1 VNAVVDTRS
10 KFLAGLFVLALATG
24 LLAGIDPRIGLAV
37 AMAVAFVTVVM
48 ADLSLGL
55 CMYALLAFLNIVPDA
70 GGSFISFDKV
80 AGGLLALSW
89 LAAVASRKDARRAF
103 FSAHPQFSAVLL
115 LFLAWVTLSM
125 TWSPD
130 LPAALQHVARYVLSA
145 FLFLIVFT
153 AVRTR
158 QHVRWLLGAFVLAST
173 LSGAYGLIAPPP
185 PGEEDRL
192 AGTIGEPNQL
202 AAVLVAGTVIALAL
216 AVVEKG
222 KPLLRIIY
230 ASAAGICLVATFLT
244 LSRAGIIALVLA
256 MIAAVLAG
264 GRWRPQAALTAF
276 FVFLSLVG
284 FFAFVATPHQ
294 RERVTQVGQ
303 GSTTGRSDIWT
314 VGWRMVEAHP
324 VRGVGVGQF
333 EGQSVH
339 YLIAP
344 GTIRRSDL
352 IVDQPKVAHNIYL
365 HILAEMG
372 VVGLVP
378 FLLILGFAL
387 RCALLAAREFARRG
401 DTAMDL
407 VSRSVFVGLI
417 GILSADFFASEQFSK
432 QLWLLLGIGPALL
445 AMAQRRDEREQRPD
459 LGGQPAPAEP
469 LAPQRL
475 EPHPHPALPAA
486 T

>member
-1 VNAVVDTRS
+1 
-10 KFLAGLFVLALATG
+10 
-24 LLAGIDPRIGLAV
+24 
-37 AMAVAFVTVVM
+37 M

-115 LFLAWVTLSM
+115 LFLAWVLLSM
-125 TWSPD
+125 TWAPE
-130 LPAALQHVARYVLSA
+130 LPAALEHSARYVLSA

-173 LSGAYGLIAPPP
+173 LSGAYGLISPPP

-202 AAVLVAGTVIALAL
+202 AAVLVAGFVISLAL
-216 AVVEKG
+216 AVTEKG
-222 KPLLRIIY
+222 KPLLRVFY
-230 ASAAGICLVATFLT
+230 ACASVLCLLTTFLT
-244 LSRAGIIALVLA
+244 LSRAGLIALVLA
-256 MIAAVLAG
+256 MVAAVFVG
-264 GRWRPQAALTAF
+264 GRWRAQVAVAGTL
-276 FVFLSLVG
+276 VVLSLVG
-284 FFAFVATPHQ
+284 FFAFVASPDQ

-314 VGWRMVEAHP
+314 VGWRMVEANP
-324 VRGVGVGQF
+324 LKGVGVGQF
-333 EGQSVH
+333 ESSSVH
-339 YLIAP
+339 YLIEP

-365 HILAEMG
+365 HVLAEMG
-372 VVGLVP
+372 VVGLTA

-401 DTAMDL
+401 DWAMDL

-417 GILSADFFASEQFSK
+417 GILAADFFASEQFSK

-445 AMAQRRDEREQRPD
+445 AMAQRRNEGEQRVD

-475 EPHPHPALPAA
+475 EPHPVAS
-486 T
+486 

>member
-1 VNAVVDTRS
+1 MHAVSDTRS
-10 KFLAGLFVLALATG
+10 RFLVALFALALGTG

-55 CMYALLAFLNIVPDA
+55 CLYALLAFLNIVPDA
-70 GGSFISFDKV
+70 GGSFIRIDKV
-80 AGGLLALSW
+80 AGGLPVLSW
-89 LAAVASRKDARRAF
+89 LAAVAGRKNARRAF
-103 FSAHPQFSAVLL
+103 FSAHPQVSAVLL
-115 LFLAWVTLSM
+115 LFLAWTALSM
-125 TWSPD
+125 SWSPEFG
-130 LPAALQHVARYVLSA
+130 AAAQHVARYVLSA

-192 AGTIGEPNQL
+192 AGTIGEPTQL
-202 AAVLVAGTVIALAL
+202 AALLVAGFVIALAL
-216 AVVEKG
+216 AATERG
-222 KPLLRIIY
+222 KPLLRGFY
-230 ASAAGICLVATFLT
+230 FTASALCLITTFLT

-256 MIAAVLAG
+256 MVAAVIVG
-264 GRWRPQAALTAF
+264 GRWRAQVALVAGL
-276 FVFLSLVG
+276 VVLSLVG

-294 RERVTQVGQ
+294 RDRVTQVGQ

-333 EGQSVH
+333 ESSSVH

-352 IVDQPKVAHNIYL
+352 IIDQPKVAHNIYL

-372 VVGLVP
+372 IVGLVP
-378 FLLILGFAL
+378 FLLILGFSL

-407 VSRSVFVGLI
+407 ISRSVFVGLV
-417 GILSADFFASEQFSK
+417 GILAADFFASEQFSK

-445 AMAQRRDEREQRPD
+445 AMAQRRDEAEERPA
-459 LGGQPAPAEP
+459 LGGQPAPSAP

-475 EPHPHPALPAA
+475 EPHPALPAGA
-486 T
+486 